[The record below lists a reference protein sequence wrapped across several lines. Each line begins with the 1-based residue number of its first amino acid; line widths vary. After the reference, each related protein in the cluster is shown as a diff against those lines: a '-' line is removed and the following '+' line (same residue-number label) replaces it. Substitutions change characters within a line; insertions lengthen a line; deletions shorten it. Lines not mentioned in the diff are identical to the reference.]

1 MYLIAPGCHACQSG
15 LSYLSNN
22 IAGTNLISPS
32 GSELVHSCQTLE
44 INYTTSC
51 ALLLQQVCM
60 KISCPWRD
68 VYQQLGSEVCLASC
82 CQGYC
87 LQKIIICMHR
97 ILVGLPLMQGPV
109 YECPAGCPSL
119 RALHIEH
126 RNNHLILCIHY
137 FRLLAAG
144 VYEAPKPALWV
155 KSVSGPPKSI
165 DEYTDAVALIPAS
178 TGLRAWFCCR
188 LQKF

>member
-1 MYLIAPGCHACQSG
+1 
-15 LSYLSNN
+15 
-22 IAGTNLISPS
+22 
-32 GSELVHSCQTLE
+32 
-44 INYTTSC
+44 
-51 ALLLQQVCM
+51 M

-87 LQKIIICMHR
+87 LQKIINCMHR
-97 ILVGLPLMQGPV
+97 ILVGLLLMQGPV

-178 TGLRAWFCCR
+178 TGCEHGSAVDFRNFKIGFATDFWGRKYCSTADFRADWC
-188 LQKF
+188 